1 MDALSW
7 YRKLDNV
14 YILDM
19 GPFEPGRS
27 HLLALAHAPKFK
39 SQITRLVVVV
49 VVVVVDLLKLNLPH

>member
-1 MDALSW
+1 
-7 YRKLDNV
+7 
-14 YILDM
+14 M

-49 VVVVVDLLKLNLPH
+49 VVVDLLKLNLPH